1 MSNSIK
7 IRAKI
12 KDGVTEVK
20 TLITHPMETG
30 QRKDKKTGQL
40 VPAHFINE
48 IVAEAAGKTVLTT
61 QWSAGISRNPY
72 LAFAFAGANAGD
84 EVKVTWTDNKG
95 GSDSITAKIS

>member
-48 IVAEAAGKTVLTT
+48 IVAEAGGKTVLTT

-95 GSDSITAKIS
+95 GSDSITTKIS

>member
-72 LAFAFAGANAGD
+72 LAFSFTGANAGD
-84 EVKVTWTDNKG
+84 EVKVSWTDNKG
-95 GSDSITAKIS
+95 ESDSVTAKIS

>member
-48 IVAEAAGKTVLTT
+48 IVAEAGGKTVLTT

-95 GSDSITAKIS
+95 GSDLITTKIS